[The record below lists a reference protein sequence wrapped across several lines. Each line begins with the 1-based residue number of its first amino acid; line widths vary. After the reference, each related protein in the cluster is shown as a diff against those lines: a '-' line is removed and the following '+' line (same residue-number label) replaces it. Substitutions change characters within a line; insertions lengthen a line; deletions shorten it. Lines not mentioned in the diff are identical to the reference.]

1 MRIKQIFIAFLIAT
15 LFIGCGKK
23 AKDIDVNDL
32 KTACEVVDAYI
43 LIHNE
48 LDDLSSS
55 IDSDDGPSDKQKEK
69 FESLEDKFKEIKS
82 YRKKNFKLSRMKMCE
97 NWPEHEKKSQKIGK
111 IAREKGLNI

>member
-32 KTACEVVDAYI
+32 KTECEVVDAYI
-43 LIHNE
+43 LILNE
-48 LDDLSSS
+48 LDDLSGS

-69 FESLEDKFKEIKS
+69 FESLENKFKEIRS
-82 YRKKNFKLSRMKMCE
+82 YRKENFNLSRMKMCE
-97 NWPEHEKKSQKIGK
+97 NWPDYEKKYQQTRKV
-111 IAREKGLNI
+111 AREKGLYI